1 MGEVYRASDP
11 KLNRDVAIKVLPAAL
26 ARDADYLARF
36 QREAQTLAAL
46 NHPNIATVFGLED
59 NAIVM
64 ELIEGAA
71 IRGPMDVK
79 DALAILRQIADAL
92 EAAHDKGIIHR
103 DLKPGN
109 VLLTPQGV
117 VKVLDFGLAKGV
129 DPSPPPGPDSPTLTM
144 RATEAGL
151 ILGTAGY
158 MSPEQAAGKPVDRR
172 ADIWAFGV
180 VLYELVTGK
189 RMFDGE
195 TVSHTIASVLRD
207 EIKLDAIPD
216 GPARAIAARCL
227 QRDLR
232 SRLAHIGEA
241 RYMIENP
248 PAPVAQ
254 RVTSSRLPWV
264 IAATAVIA
272 ASVGWW
278 QASRPPIEKPVTRW
292 TIDLGADITLAE
304 AAGGGSPRNAPAVV
318 IAPDESRIAFV
329 HLDKAGQTH
338 LYLRRLDQPTGRRL
352 EGTEGTVG
360 PFFSP
365 DSQWVG
371 FLASGKL
378 RKINVDGGPGMDI
391 CPAESLLG
399 ASWAGDGTIIA
410 SLSGRAQLS
419 RVRDSGGTPAT
430 LTKLEGDETSHRW
443 PQVLPGAKAV
453 LFAAAS
459 PGAFG
464 NATVI
469 AQRLDSGER
478 KVLVTGASFPRVIGG
493 RYLTYFREGK
503 LYAAGFDPERLAVK
517 GDEVAIYQDAKFTP
531 DNGGAQLDVT
541 ASGTLIYRLTTGQT
555 DGSNVGWMDQSGN
568 VRAEVPEMTNLLAPA
583 VSLDRM
589 RFAFRHNVPGGS
601 EIWVK
606 DFVGGQLRRL
616 TFEPG
621 VHDSPV
627 WTPDGTRVAHW
638 TSKGI
643 FWTRADGSDAAV
655 RLADGTR
662 RASWFTPDGKKLA
675 YSSVGQGSRGCV
687 LVSISGDPDRPTVGA
702 PEPCFRPDT
711 LPESVLHATTQ
722 ISPDGR
728 WLAAGVPGIA
738 GAELFVISFPDRGG
752 RWQISK
758 VGGALPRWSPDGK
771 RLYFMNPEGR
781 VMFSEVDTRG
791 RNLGDAPA
799 ELVGKFGAGLDVET
813 NTVLHSHGGRETDFY
828 FVRSEAGAEQWR
840 ATAACAEL

>member
-1 MGEVYRASDP
+1 MGEVYRARDP

-92 EAAHDKGIIHR
+92 EAAHDKSIIHR

-109 VLLTPQGV
+109 VFLTPQGV

-195 TVSHTIASVLRD
+195 TVSHTLASVLRD
-207 EIKLDAIPD
+207 EIKLDALPD

-227 QRDLR
+227 ERDLR

-248 PAPVAQ
+248 PPL
-254 RVTSSRLPWV
+254 SRPAASGRSPWM
-264 IAATAVIA
+264 IAAAAVVA
-272 ASVGWW
+272 AGVGWW
-278 QASRPPIEKPVTRW
+278 RATRPPVEKPVTRW

-329 HLDKAGQTH
+329 HLDKGGQTH
-338 LYLRRLDQPTGRRL
+338 LYLRRLDQPKERRL
-352 EGTEGTVG
+352 EGTEGAVG

-365 DSQWVG
+365 DSQWIG
-371 FLASGKL
+371 FLAAGKL
-378 RKINVDGGPGMDI
+378 RKINVDGGPVMDI

-399 ASWAGDGTIIA
+399 ASWVGDGTIIA
-410 SLSGRAQLS
+410 ALSSRAQLS
-419 RVRDSGGTPAT
+419 RVRDSGGTPAP
-430 LTKLEGDETSHRW
+430 LSKLEGDETSHRW
-443 PQVLPGAKAV
+443 PHALPGSKAV

-464 NATVI
+464 TANVI
-469 AQRLDSGER
+469 AHRLDSGER
-478 KVLVTGASFPRVIGG
+478 KVLVTGASFPRVVGG

-517 GDEVAIYQDAKFTP
+517 GDAVAIYQDAKFTP

-541 ASGTLIYRLTTGQT
+541 AFGTLVYRLTTGQR
-555 DGSNVGWMDQSGN
+555 DGANVGWIDQSGD
-568 VRAEVPEMTNLLAPA
+568 VRAEVPEMTNLSVPS
-583 VSLDRM
+583 VSPDRK
-589 RFAFRHNVPGGS
+589 RFAFRHSVPGGS

-606 DFVGGQLRRL
+606 DFAGGQLRRL

-621 VHDSPV
+621 IHDTPV
-627 WTPDGTRVAHW
+627 WTPDGTRVVYW
-638 TSKGI
+638 TAKGI
-643 FWTRADGSDAAV
+643 FWTRADGSGAAV
-655 RLADGTR
+655 RLVEG
-662 RASWFTPDGKKLA
+662 
-675 YSSVGQGSRGCV
+675 SSPH
-687 LVSISGDPDRPTVGA
+687 ISQP
-702 PEPCFRPDT
+702 
-711 LPESVLHATTQ
+711 H
-722 ISPDGR
+722 
-728 WLAAGVPGIA
+728 
-738 GAELFVISFPDRGG
+738 
-752 RWQISK
+752 
-758 VGGALPRWSPDGK
+758 
-771 RLYFMNPEGR
+771 
-781 VMFSEVDTRG
+781 
-791 RNLGDAPA
+791 
-799 ELVGKFGAGLDVET
+799 
-813 NTVLHSHGGRETDFY
+813 
-828 FVRSEAGAEQWR
+828 
-840 ATAACAEL
+840 